1 MADISLAD
9 LATHAVHFGHKSTR
23 WNPKMKPFLAGEQ
36 NGIHVFD
43 LRKTLE
49 RFHKLIQEIEQLAK
63 ENRTILFVSTKPQTK
78 ELFDE
83 FQKETGYPIVVNKWV
98 GGTLTN
104 FDTIKGR
111 LREMKKMEE
120 MFETGEIE
128 KYTKKER
135 GNIAKELEKLKIAF
149 GGIADMYRMPDAV
162 FIVDGK
168 RDEIAIREANR
179 LGIPVIGFADS
190 NVNPDLYSICVPAND
205 DAVSSLIYLLSFVFE
220 AARVRGDDKKKK
232 HIPEKK
238 ESDTPA
244 GSPSA
249 EA

>member
-1 MADISLAD
+1 MANISLAD
-9 LATHAVHFGHKSTR
+9 LAAHAVHFGHKSTR
-23 WNPKMKPFLAGEQ
+23 WNPKMKSFLAGVQ

-49 RFHKLIQEIEQLAK
+49 RFHVLVQEVEKLAK
-63 ENRTILFVSTKPQTK
+63 EGKNILFVSTKPQTK
-78 ELFDE
+78 ELFEE
-83 FQKETGYPIVVNKWV
+83 FQKGTGYPIVVNKWV

-135 GNIAKELEKLKIAF
+135 GNIGKELEKLKIAF
-149 GGIADMYRMPDAV
+149 GGIADMYRVPDAV

-190 NVNPDLYSICVPAND
+190 NVDPDLYSICVPAND

-220 AARVRGDDKKKK
+220 AARVRGEEKKKR
-232 HIPEKK
+232 HISHKK
-238 ESDTPA
+238 EDETSSDA
-244 GSPSA
+244 VDA
-249 EA
+249 